1 MPPHLVAPRFTY
13 LSLQNGRLTPTVS
26 HLETLL
32 GTKVVKANDCMGPE
46 VEKMAADME
55 AGTVLLLENTRF
67 YAGETKN
74 DATCTRQSGHCCR
87 RPTWECSGDRSP

>member
-1 MPPHLVAPRFTY
+1 MA
-13 LSLQNGRLTPTVS
+13 

-32 GTKVVKANDCMGPE
+32 GTKVVKADDCMGPE

-55 AGTVLLLENTRF
+55 PGTVLLLENTRF

-74 DATCTRQSGHCCR
+74 DPELSAGLGGKERRGTKDEKGCEEGANATKRC
-87 RPTWECSGDRSP
+87 ECLDNAVLTP

>member
-1 MPPHLVAPRFTY
+1 MTPAVA
-13 LSLQNGRLTPTVS
+13 

-32 GTKVVKANDCMGPE
+32 GTKVVKADDCMGPE

-55 AGTVLLLENTRF
+55 PGTVLLLENTRF

-74 DATCTRQSGHCCR
+74 DPELSAGLGGKER
-87 RPTWECSGDRSP
+87 R